1 MDAQLKIYLLRAL
14 LAVLGGLVSGLMKW
28 SLPTLGLAIIVMGMV
43 YLFTI
48 MVVYRYTVSRG
59 ILSLKTIFLEGIG
72 TFILLW
78 LFVWA
83 VVYNILVIY

>member
-14 LAVLGGLVSGLMKW
+14 LAVLGGLISGLMKW

-48 MVVYRYTVSRG
+48 MVVYRYAVSRG

>member
-1 MDAQLKIYLLRAL
+1 M
-14 LAVLGGLVSGLMKW
+14 MKW